1 VLSLGLSV
9 DVYLC
14 TLPTDMR
21 RGFDGLMRMSEEH
34 LQRNVLQGGL
44 FVFVN
49 RQRDRVKLLYWD
61 QDGLAIWYKKLDW
74 QCPHFFLFTEI
85 REDAD
90 NLAHR
95 PVAAVAMDSG
105 PPRIGPRRRPMSGEI
120 AALAPPR
127 AQFVAVA

>member
-9 DVYLC
+9 NVYLC
-14 TLPTDMR
+14 MLPTDMR

-61 QDGLAIWYKKLDW
+61 QDGLAIWCKRLERGTFALPQVDEETTGVTMSATDLAMLLGGVDLKNVRKRKRYKL
-74 QCPHFFLFTEI
+74 
-85 REDAD
+85 
-90 NLAHR
+90 LAS
-95 PVAAVAMDSG
+95 A
-105 PPRIGPRRRPMSGEI
+105 
-120 AALAPPR
+120 
-127 AQFVAVA
+127 

>member
-1 VLSLGLSV
+1 VLSLSLSV
-9 DVYLC
+9 EVYLC

-61 QDGLAIWYKKLDW
+61 QDGLAIWYKRLERGTFALPSVDEETTGVT
-74 QCPHFFLFTEI
+74 LSAT
-85 REDAD
+85 D
-90 NLAHR
+90 LAMLLGGVDLKSVR
-95 PVAAVAMDSG
+95 KRNRYQIPASV
-105 PPRIGPRRRPMSGEI
+105 
-120 AALAPPR
+120 
-127 AQFVAVA
+127 